1 MRRPFS
7 QTPVILGLSL
17 VFLLTCWAGLAFGQF
32 GFLSPVQFGQLF
44 TPNANDPEL
53 WNTVFWKIRLPRL
66 LLGILAGVS
75 LGLAGLLVQA
85 LFQNPL
91 AEPYLLGISSGA
103 ALGAVIAGSLGWGI
117 LVSAAWIFPASA
129 FLGSLLAIGIILNV
143 AALIRPMSPDRL
155 LLAGIAISGLFQAI
169 ATLILLSGSPHELRE
184 ILFWLLGSVGNQ
196 NLAAIFPLTL
206 ITLLGSLTCFAFLRP
221 LNLLATGD
229 FSARALG
236 LSVGKIRWGVAALA
250 ALFAAATTATCGI
263 IAFVGLLVPHL
274 GRLLVGPEH
283 RRLFP
288 VCLLLGPI
296 LLVLSDL
303 AARLLLPG
311 QEIPLSIITGAL
323 GCLVFLALLIFKSP
337 EATPSG
343 SKA

>member
-1 MRRPFS
+1 MKRVRFS
-7 QTPVILGLSL
+7 SIIWGYL
-17 VFLLTCWAGLAFGQF
+17 VLLLILTCWASLAFGQF
-32 GFLSPVQFGQLF
+32 GFLDPRLFLQLLTSP
-44 TPNANDPEL
+44 DPDAEL
-53 WNTVFWKIRLPRL
+53 WSTVLWNIRLPRL

-103 ALGAVIAGSLGWGI
+103 ALGAVLAGSLGLGI
-117 LVSAAWIFPASA
+117 YLSATWILPASA
-129 FLGSLLAIGIILNV
+129 FLGSLAAIFIILNF
-143 AALIRPMSPDRL
+143 AALVRPISPDRL
-155 LLAGIAISGLFQAI
+155 LLAGIAISGLFQAM
-169 ATLILLSGSPHELRE
+169 ATLILLRGSPHELRE
-184 ILFWLLGSVGNQ
+184 ILFWLLGRVGNQ
-196 NLAAIFPLTL
+196 NLSATLPLGLVTL
-206 ITLLGSLTCFAFLRP
+206 IGTCICFAFLRP
-221 LNLLATGD
+221 LNLLSTGE

-236 LSVGKIRWGVAALA
+236 LSVGKLRWGVAVLA

-288 VCLLLGPI
+288 ACLLLGPI
-296 LLVLSDL
+296 LLLLSDL

-311 QEIPLSIITGAL
+311 REIPISIITGAL
-323 GCLVFLALLIFKSP
+323 GCLVFLALLLFKQP
-337 EATPSG
+337 GNPSLNP
-343 SKA
+343 